1 MTYRQG
7 LTIFKNISW
16 LMASF
21 FLFYSCSLKT
31 LQKKKE
37 KAPKIEFGE
46 FSKYVENDYIDQL
59 VAYEK
64 FYLNSPDIKTV
75 NFLNSERDFLLKKI
89 LGKIIRKN
97 ELFFKKKIKPN
108 VYIINHKKAFHF
120 SLPNRTIF
128 LSLGLV
134 KKYIK
139 NESILAS
146 VLCYEIVRSE
156 KNIYN
161 KNIIV
166 PTGFITTK
174 RMLNLMRINL
184 NAKKNLHKWS
194 YYFLKRAG
202 FDANSYLSWIQ
213 IKNRNSSDFTVQLG
227 DLSSFSREEA
237 LFKSF
242 LIKNNKKTIY
252 EESNAKSSKNFYRLI
267 NRLTRIKYET

>member
-1 MTYRQG
+1 MKCKQG
-7 LTIFKNISW
+7 LTNFINISW

-21 FLFYSCSLKT
+21 FLLSSCSLKT
-31 LQKKKE
+31 FKKKKE
-37 KAPKIEFGE
+37 RAPKIKFEE
-46 FSKYVENDYIDQL
+46 FSKYEETDYIDQL
-59 VAYEK
+59 VAYEQ
-64 FYLNSPDIKTV
+64 FYLNSPDIKVV
-75 NFLNSERDFLLKKI
+75 NFLSSEREFLLKDI
-89 LGKIIRKN
+89 IGNIIRKN

-108 VYIINHKKAFHF
+108 IYIINHKKAFHF

-128 LSLGLV
+128 LSLGLI

-139 NESILAS
+139 SESILAS
-146 VLCYEIVRSE
+146 VLCYEIIRSE
-156 KNIYN
+156 KNVYN

-184 NAKKNLHKWS
+184 NSKKNLHKWS

-227 DLSSFSREEA
+227 DLSSFSREES

-252 EESNAKSSKNFYRLI
+252 EESKAKSSKSFYRLI